1 MTETKGEC
9 DKNHGRREKTVTK
22 TKEWGQ
28 GRAATMSQHIGKRG
42 VGRKRE
48 RKERRR
54 RIGGVRRKDRGE
66 VLLIHV
72 CRKKRGRWCV
82 FGEEGWFF
90 EVKK

>member
-1 MTETKGEC
+1 MRQKPWKAREDC
-9 DKNHGRREKTVTK
+9 DKNQGVGVGESCDYVAAYREKGSGEEK
-22 TKEWGQ
+22 
-28 GRAATMSQHIGKRG
+28 RRKRG
-42 VGRKRE
+42 

-90 EVKK
+90 ELKK